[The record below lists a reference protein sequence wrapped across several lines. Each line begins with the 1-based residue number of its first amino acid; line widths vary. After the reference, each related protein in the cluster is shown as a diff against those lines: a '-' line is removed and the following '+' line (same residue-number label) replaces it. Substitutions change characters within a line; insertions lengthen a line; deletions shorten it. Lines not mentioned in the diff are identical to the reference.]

1 MGETMQPAVDE
12 MAAIVPEGQR
22 AHAMSRATFY
32 AYLSAVFGQRPSSEL
47 VGLIRDG
54 TIIRLVAGSP
64 SACKHLVD
72 LQRVASLDGGAR
84 LELDLAVE
92 YTRLLVGPGPDYLP
106 PYESVHAK
114 IGMPSPLD
122 CRTGPLENRG
132 ARPALLW
139 GDAAAAVGRYYADAG
154 LMLADTVE
162 SVPDHI
168 ATELDFLRVLCLA
181 EAQAWEVGDVAAA
194 STARSRQHDFLKAH
208 LLAWVPDYCAVV
220 ERRARHPFY
229 SAMAALTIEFLDEEA
244 EEMERL
250 EQVWAIA
257 GGES

>member
-1 MGETMQPAVDE
+1 MQPGVDE
-12 MAAIVPEGQR
+12 MAAMTHEEQR

-54 TIIRLVAGSP
+54 TIIRLVAGFP
-64 SACKHLVD
+64 SACKHLVN

-84 LELDLAVE
+84 LELDLAVD

-106 PYESVHAK
+106 PYESVHRKVGASLATASLTTRSLGTK
-114 IGMPSPLD
+114 G
-122 CRTGPLENRG
+122 GP
-132 ARPALLW
+132 APLW
-139 GDAAAAVGRYYADAG
+139 GDAAVAVGQCYAEAG
-154 LMLADTVE
+154 FVLADSVE

-168 ATELDFLRVLCLA
+168 GTELDFLRVLCLA

-194 STARSRQHDFLKAH
+194 GIARSRQRDFLEDH

-220 ERRARHPFY
+220 EGRANHPFY
-229 SAMAALTIEFLDEEA
+229 STMAALTIEFLDEEA
-244 EEMERL
+244 EEMERPD
-250 EQVWAIA
+250 QVRAVA